1 MGVYY
6 HKGHGCRTGSFSP
19 FCRGVPEKLFY
30 DRISATLKNRHSDYR
45 TGEFMNN
52 KALWERYQRYLCV
65 CPSIGMQLDISRMGF
80 PDDYLPRMEPAM
92 QKAFHSMALLEAGAV
107 ANPDENRMVGHY
119 WLRNPELSPS
129 PEIRREIEQT
139 VKAILKFV
147 HAIHAGS
154 IKPEK
159 RARFTRMLCI
169 GIGGSALGP
178 QFVSDALGT
187 SHDRLK
193 PFFIDNTD
201 PDGIDRVLSE
211 IGNDLAESLT
221 IVISKSGGTIE
232 TRNGMVETAEA
243 YRKKKLKFEKHAVAI
258 TGVGSKLDIQAIN
271 EKWITRF
278 PMWEW
283 VGGRTSITSA
293 VGLLPMA
300 LQGIDI
306 IDFISGSSICD
317 SFTKN
322 KFTSNNPAALLA
334 LMWHYATDGHG
345 SRDMVILPYK
355 DRLHLFAKYLQQL
368 IMESIGKEKD
378 LLGKTVNQGITVFGN
393 KGATDQHA
401 YVQQLREGLNNFF
414 ATFIEVLEDRA
425 GYSIEVEPGVTSGD
439 YLNSYLQGTRN
450 ALYEKGRHSLT
461 ITIDRL
467 DARSIGALIAL
478 YERAVGLY
486 SSLVNINAYHQP
498 GVEAGKKMAG
508 AIIAIQNQVLA
519 YLHKNPGQAFTA
531 EEIARSISVEDSVEI
546 IFKVLLHAS
555 ANKDHKITKTAGK
568 DLFSSKYESSR

>member
-1 MGVYY
+1 
-6 HKGHGCRTGSFSP
+6 
-19 FCRGVPEKLFY
+19 
-30 DRISATLKNRHSDYR
+30 
-45 TGEFMNN
+45 MNV
-52 KALWERYQRYLCV
+52 KALWERYQHHLCV

-80 PDDYLPRMEPAM
+80 PDDYLRHMEPAV
-92 QKAFHSMALLEAGAV
+92 QNAFHSMALLESGVV

-119 WLRNPELSPS
+119 WLRSPELSPS

-139 VKAILKFV
+139 VKSILKFANAV
-147 HAIHAGS
+147 HTGS

-159 RARFTRMLCI
+159 RARFTRLLCI

-193 PFFIDNTD
+193 PFFLDNTD

-211 IGNDLAESLT
+211 IGNHLAETLT

-232 TRNGMVETAEA
+232 TRNGMMETAVA
-243 YRKKKLKFEKHAVAI
+243 YRKNKLKFEKHAVAI
-258 TGVGSKLDIQAIN
+258 TGVGSKLDNEAIN
-271 EKWITRF
+271 RKWIAKF

-306 IDFISGSSICD
+306 IDFIGGASRCD
-317 SFTKN
+317 AFTRN
-322 KFTSNNPAALLA
+322 PVTSTNPAALLA
-334 LMWHYATDGHG
+334 LMWHYATDGRG
-345 SRDMVILPYK
+345 SRDMVIIPYK
-355 DRLHLFAKYLQQL
+355 DRLQLFAKYLQQL
-368 IMESIGKEKD
+368 IMESLGKEKD
-378 LLGKTVNQGITVFGN
+378 LDGKTVNQGIAVYGN

-401 YVQQLREGLNNFF
+401 YVQQLREGVNNFF
-414 ATFIEVLEDRA
+414 VTFIEVLEDRT
-425 GYSIEVEPGVTSGD
+425 GRSIEVEPGVTSGD

-450 ALYEKGRHSLT
+450 ALYENGRHSLT

-467 DARSIGALIAL
+467 EARSIGALIAL

-486 SSLVNINAYHQP
+486 ASLVNINAYHQP

-508 AIIAIQNQVLA
+508 AVIAIQNQVLA
-519 YLHKNPGQAFTA
+519 YLHKNSGQSFTV
-531 EEIARSISVEDSVEI
+531 EEVAKAISAKESVEV
-546 IFKVLLHAS
+546 IFKVLMHAS
-555 ANKDHKITKTAGK
+555 ANKDHKIKRTAGK
-568 DLFSSKYESSR
+568 EIFSSKYESSR